1 MKDILCDDFQNVVRD
16 SLIRHKSI
24 LDLTSKYQEAAARAN
39 RAVMKAVT
47 TCGCIKINGEK
58 PEIPAELTLQE
69 LREHLPTHVEG
80 ELCDNCMEHLEE
92 EIGNQLY
99 YLAGLCDVLGLNMFD
114 IIIKEHKKVST
125 LGVFR
130 IS

>member
-1 MKDILCDDFQNVVRD
+1 MKDILCDDFQNAVRD

-47 TCGCIKINGEK
+47 NCGCIKINGEK

-69 LREHLPTHVEG
+69 LREHLPTHVKG

-92 EIGNQLY
+92 EIGNQMY